1 MQTKNIKQSI
11 GFSCTAHEI
20 YEALMDS
27 KEHSSFTGDKA
38 SISREVGGDL
48 SAFSGSLKGKNI
60 ELIPDEKIVQEWR
73 FDYKDWPEDY
83 FSKVTIN
90 LKEVNGKTRLRFF
103 HTGIPEQYADDIAD
117 GWRKYYWEPMKK
129 NLGKS

>member
-1 MQTKNIKQSI
+1 MKFMKHLWIQKNILPLL
-11 GFSCTAHEI
+11 EI
-20 YEALMDS
+20 KLV
-27 KEHSSFTGDKA
+27 
-38 SISREVGGDL
+38 SREVGGDL